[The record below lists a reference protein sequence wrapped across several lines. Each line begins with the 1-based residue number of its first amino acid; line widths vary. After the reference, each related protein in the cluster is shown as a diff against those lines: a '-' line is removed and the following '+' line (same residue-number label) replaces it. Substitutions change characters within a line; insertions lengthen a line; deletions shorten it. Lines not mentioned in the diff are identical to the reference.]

1 MNNKDFDNMRRQ
13 HLTSVSGDIKKNS
26 SVKGFG
32 LSSILNKR
40 LVTPESMKEKS
51 AAEKTKKEEPK
62 SAIWWMIMIFCLVYG
77 FEIFYKTLLTGQ
89 VPQ

>member
-13 HLTSVSGDIKKNS
+13 HLSSVSKDIKNS
-26 SVKGFG
+26 SSGKGST
-32 LSSILNKR
+32 LKSILNKR
-40 LVTPESMKEKS
+40 LVTPESLKEKS
-51 AAEKTKKEEPK
+51 VGESTEKKEPK
-62 SAIWWMIMIFCLVYG
+62 TAIWWMIMIFCLVYG